1 MKVIA
6 VANQKGGIGKTTTS
20 MALASILKDKG
31 YKTLLIDTDEQCNS
45 TDTYEAKI
53 EENCTLYDVLLEDP
67 QANINDAIQ
76 HTANGDIVA
85 SDPLLEKAESK
96 LSGEM
101 DCFLRL
107 KNALKELKGYDYVV
121 LDTAPNLDVILKN
134 CLLCADYVIIPTTAD
149 RYAVQG
155 LSRLNKQISVAKA
168 NQNKKI
174 KIAGILLIKYSD
186 RTALNKDVKESLEDI
201 AKKMNTKL
209 FNTNIRETVRVR
221 EAQTTHINLIE
232 YAPNCTASID
242 YKNLVEEFLEDTKKG
257 KK

>member
-1 MKVIA
+1 MKIIA

-20 MALASILKDKG
+20 MALSSILRKKG

-45 TDTYEAKI
+45 TDTYKAKI
-53 EENCTLYDVLLEDP
+53 EDICTLYDVLLEDP
-67 QANINDAIQ
+67 QADINDAIQ
-76 HTANGDIVA
+76 HTSNGDIVA
-85 SDPLLEKAESK
+85 SDPLLEKAENK

-107 KNALKELKGYDYVV
+107 KNAVKDLKGYDFVI

-155 LSRLNKQISVAKA
+155 LSRLNKQIVVAKA
-168 NQNKKI
+168 NQNKKL
-174 KIAGILLIKYSD
+174 KVTGILLIKYSE
-186 RTALNKDVKESLEDI
+186 RTSLNKDVKESLEEI

-209 FNTNIRETVRVR
+209 FNTTIRETVKVR
-221 EAQTTHINLIE
+221 EAQTMHKNLID
-232 YAPNCTASID
+232 YAPSSTASID
-242 YKNLVEEFLEDTKKG
+242 YQNLVDELLNNIKKG
-257 KK
+257 K